1 MEVKRHHIKLI
12 NNDIH
17 FKLVLPFKEYYIAF
31 RKVINKEPMQKNNL
45 MMIKIS
51 IDAMQAL
58 NLFLKE
64 LTGALALIELNEIKK
79 RQHQSK
85 MKE

>member
-1 MEVKRHHIKLI
+1 
-12 NNDIH
+12 
-17 FKLVLPFKEYYIAF
+17 
-31 RKVINKEPMQKNNL
+31 MQKINL
-45 MMIKIS
+45 LMIKIS
-51 IDAMQAL
+51 IDTMQAL